1 MAIYPRIFQQNWHIF
16 CLGWPKNKL
25 IYNLRNSAC
34 QRVAVRLGPSWWG
47 GRSSTGM
54 SLVVL
59 INHFIVRDFNGQ
71 VKVNP
76 LLTCLRNKLMA
87 LYRLLKF
94 GNVTT
99 FVLALPVNSMY
110 QVLIVADP
118 LASYQLYS
126 PIWGG
131 GEIHCWQRWY
141 YPVFGNELI
150 VVQVESFV
158 SQE

>member
-1 MAIYPRIFQQNWHIF
+1 
-16 CLGWPKNKL
+16 
-25 IYNLRNSAC
+25 
-34 QRVAVRLGPSWWG
+34 
-47 GRSSTGM
+47 M

-131 GEIHCWQRWY
+131 GRFIA
-141 YPVFGNELI
+141 GNDGIIRSLETN
-150 VVQVESFV
+150 
-158 SQE
+158 